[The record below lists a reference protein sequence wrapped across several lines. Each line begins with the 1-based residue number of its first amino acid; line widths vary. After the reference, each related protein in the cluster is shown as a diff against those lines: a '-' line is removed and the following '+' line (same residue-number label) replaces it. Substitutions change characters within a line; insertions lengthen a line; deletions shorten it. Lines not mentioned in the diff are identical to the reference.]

1 MPTNIWN
8 VNFHWWNRILVSAI
22 GLLNALFF
30 GVVCVF
36 SFAFYLFEWWINGI
50 CIVFRSRYDVAV
62 LGFYRF
68 YTGYFKLYSFNTRHT
83 VTQRCY
89 LEFSG
94 LYSICIE
101 IFMWKLFW
109 PLNLMKFLTPISLL
123 TFVQQ
128 PCMTQNWEV
137 NINFKVSG
145 KGKELFGDGFAIWYA
160 RDRLVPGPVFGSK
173 DNFMGLAIILDTY
186 SNHNGPHNV
195 RNIQI

>member
-1 MPTNIWN
+1 
-8 VNFHWWNRILVSAI
+8 
-22 GLLNALFF
+22 
-30 GVVCVF
+30 
-36 SFAFYLFEWWINGI
+36 
-50 CIVFRSRYDVAV
+50 
-62 LGFYRF
+62 
-68 YTGYFKLYSFNTRHT
+68 
-83 VTQRCY
+83 
-89 LEFSG
+89 
-94 LYSICIE
+94 
-101 IFMWKLFW
+101 
-109 PLNLMKFLTPISLL
+109 MKFLTPISLL